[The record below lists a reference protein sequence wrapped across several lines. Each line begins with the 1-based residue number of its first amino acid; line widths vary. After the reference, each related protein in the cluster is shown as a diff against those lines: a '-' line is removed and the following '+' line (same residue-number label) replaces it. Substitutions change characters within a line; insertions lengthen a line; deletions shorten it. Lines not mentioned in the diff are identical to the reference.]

1 MKEIFKKHID
11 KLGEIMLTFKVDPDK
26 AAKEL
31 DEEKQS
37 LEADSRCDDEYLAP
51 AMYNALATI
60 RTSPE
65 QEKPTGQLIAA
76 ISDAREELI
85 IICQAACGEDFDAAM
100 K

>member
-1 MKEIFKKHID
+1 MEILKKHID
-11 KLGEIMLTFKVDPDK
+11 KLSEIILTFKVEPEK

-31 DEEKQS
+31 EAEKLS
-37 LEADSRCDDEYLAP
+37 LEEDCKTGDEYTGP

-76 ISDAREELI
+76 ISDARDELEI
-85 IICQAACGEDFDAAM
+85 IMETIPTE
-100 K
+100 

>member
-1 MKEIFKKHID
+1 MEILKKHID
-11 KLGEIMLTFKVDPDK
+11 KLSEIILTFKVDPER

-31 DEEKQS
+31 DAEKLS
-37 LEADSRCDDEYLAP
+37 LEEDQRIGGEYAGP

-76 ISDAREELI
+76 ISDARDELEI
-85 IICQAACGEDFDAAM
+85 IMESLSELE
-100 K
+100 

>member
-1 MKEIFKKHID
+1 MEILKKHID
-11 KLGEIMLTFKVDPDK
+11 KLSEIILTFKVEPEK

-31 DEEKQS
+31 EAEKLS
-37 LEADSRCDDEYLAP
+37 LEEDQRTGDEYTAP

-76 ISDAREELI
+76 ISDARDELEI
-85 IICQAACGEDFDAAM
+85 IMESISEF